1 MARSLVNN
9 EVLYFLENNW
19 CLSEND
25 SFVNNIVKFYSF
37 EDIDNAIKALKNEL
51 FSLKIEKIEKFQ
63 PRGNRKREKLFE
75 CIFIMKYLKENKYWE
90 KCSIFVSSNLNKVPK
105 VESLL
110 TINFQIIEGELI
122 EMLHNQQMQFNKL
135 VEAVSI
141 RKNNVVEINK
151 FIEATENNNINT
163 VKLEKLVDTVENK
176 LVVDVHNADMNKNL
190 EINATEELV
199 NKPLWLDA
207 YDSPI
212 GNDVRPFLLVNK
224 RKKSQQLSNNTKA
237 DNKPKLSTNKVADS
251 KTVEKK
257 PVRIIGQK
265 ILDNGKLKADKELIK
280 KPVFCLSNISKCHR
294 NDVEE
299 YLTTNGIRLLSC
311 YPVVKQ
317 FKKKSIASENSID
330 NNTVNYSDDKTKDDI
345 ESSMFRVCIDRN
357 DVKKI
362 KDPAILPQHIIVREW
377 QFNKKAQVTVEKT
390 KKDG

>member
-9 EVLYFLENNW
+9 EVLYFLENNLS
-19 CLSEND
+19 LSEND
-25 SFVNNIVKFYSF
+25 SFVNNIVEFYSF

-51 FSLKIEKIEKFQ
+51 VNLKIEKIEKFQ
-63 PRGNRKREKLFE
+63 PRGNRKIEKLFE

-90 KCSIFVSSNLNKVPK
+90 KCSIFVSSNLNKAP
-105 VESLL
+105 
-110 TINFQIIEGELI
+110 N
-122 EMLHNQQMQFNKL
+122 
-135 VEAVSI
+135 
-141 RKNNVVEINK
+141 VEINK
-151 FIEATENNNINT
+151 
-163 VKLEKLVDTVENK
+163 
-176 LVVDVHNADMNKNL
+176 
-190 EINATEELV
+190 
-199 NKPLWLDA
+199 PLWSDA

-212 GNDVRPFLLVNK
+212 SDDVQPFLLVYK
-224 RKKSQQLSNNTKA
+224 RKKSQQLSNNSKA

-280 KPVFCLSNISKCHR
+280 KSVFCLSNISKCLR
-294 NDVEE
+294 NDVVE
-299 YLTTNGIRLLSC
+299 YLTTNGIRVLSC

-317 FKKKSIASENSID
+317 FKKKSTASENSID

-362 KDPAILPQHIIVREW
+362 KNPAILPQHIIVREW
-377 QFNKKAQVTVEKT
+377 QLNKKAEVTVEKT